1 MLSRSNP
8 YTVRLG
14 IYSFSV
20 VLATLLRCGAQRNIV
35 RSNKQKKEEKKT
47 FSLDGMFSITSV
59 CQKERLVM
67 VTTRVEL
74 ATLALLA
81 PRSNQLS

>member
-20 VLATLLRCGAQRNIV
+20 VFVTLLRCGAQRNIV
-35 RSNKQKKEEKKT
+35 TSNNTKKVLT
-47 FSLDGMFSITSV
+47 
-59 CQKERLVM
+59 
-67 VTTRVEL
+67 
-74 ATLALLA
+74 
-81 PRSNQLS
+81 

>member
-35 RSNKQKKEEKKT
+35 RSNKQKKEEK
-47 FSLDGMFSITSV
+47 
-59 CQKERLVM
+59 R
-67 VTTRVEL
+67 
-74 ATLALLA
+74 
-81 PRSNQLS
+81 RSHLMGCFQ